1 MNLAWK
7 VAEVLA
13 TNLFLFNLW
22 GENHGRKCDLLTQSY
37 KQHARDNQD
46 IFIYLLRESI
56 NS

>member
-37 KQHARDNQD
+37 KQHARDYQD